1 MKVAINKVIEFNGE
15 DGGHVLREA
24 RTVPLQEHEREREVW
39 LRLEKK
45 KVNGERLCEG
55 KKNPIHPKDIKSL

>member
-1 MKVAINKVIEFNGE
+1 MKVAINEVIEFGGG

-24 RTVPLQEHEREREVW
+24 RTVPLQEHERERGREGEREVW

-45 KVNGERLCEG
+45 KVNGERLREVA
-55 KKNPIHPKDIKSL
+55 S

>member
-55 KKNPIHPKDIKSL
+55 A